1 MKKVSRSSPSRG
13 VVHSPEPT
21 PVRPTPVRRFKPR
34 FGPDP
39 IPQPILGRF
48 GLRVSAR
55 LIRRHRSSPVERRV
69 GKGAS
74 APLRFIFVRRAKTT
88 RRRSSRRSSAQVS
101 LPIRIQKVVGKGE
114 VLMKGPTTDLSP
126 LIESKTGLL
135 AIQGLPWV
143 QHLMAVHLDPVNIPQ
158 GLPEMPPI
166 LLEGDPGTLNLP
178 ILESGQ
184 CSPELAGAAS
194 AVWLTGCDPRTLLLG
209 WEEPSQ
215 PSVSTGS
222 PTEWRIRS
230 VTEPNSILA
239 AGALPTDRR
248 FIFLQDP
255 PQATGHIADIG
266 MRSPQGRWECL
277 ASSGPVSLPPS
288 SMAPSSVA
296 PDASPA
302 PVPLQVAAGVRPG
315 VVRPGVVASYF
326 QHILDPQFGPVGS
339 SELGLPA
346 VSGRLGQGGGSNQ
359 APCSEGT
366 VAISEISSSALGSP
380 GLDSGLPSEDFEF
393 RVNAE
398 VVLFGSTRPGSRVTI
413 FGRPVELR
421 SDGSFTFRCALPDGR
436 FEVPMQAVGP
446 QGMDVR
452 QAVLTLARQTEVRG
466 GVGSHPPIFGF
477 PLPDAIP

>member
-1 MKKVSRSSPSRG
+1 
-13 VVHSPEPT
+13 
-21 PVRPTPVRRFKPR
+21 
-34 FGPDP
+34 
-39 IPQPILGRF
+39 
-48 GLRVSAR
+48 
-55 LIRRHRSSPVERRV
+55 
-69 GKGAS
+69 
-74 APLRFIFVRRAKTT
+74 
-88 RRRSSRRSSAQVS
+88 
-101 LPIRIQKVVGKGE
+101 
-114 VLMKGPTTDLSP
+114 
-126 LIESKTGLL
+126 
-135 AIQGLPWV
+135 
-143 QHLMAVHLDPVNIPQ
+143 
-158 GLPEMPPI
+158 
-166 LLEGDPGTLNLP
+166 
-178 ILESGQ
+178 
-184 CSPELAGAAS
+184 
-194 AVWLTGCDPRTLLLG
+194 
-209 WEEPSQ
+209 
-215 PSVSTGS
+215 
-222 PTEWRIRS
+222 
-230 VTEPNSILA
+230 
-239 AGALPTDRR
+239 
-248 FIFLQDP
+248 
-255 PQATGHIADIG
+255 

-277 ASSGPVSLPPS
+277 ASSGPVSLP
-288 SMAPSSVA
+288 PSSVA

-315 VVRPGVVASYF
+315 VVRPGVMASYF

>member
-1 MKKVSRSSPSRG
+1 MKKVSRSSLSLG
-13 VVHSPEPT
+13 VVRPPEPT
-21 PVRPTPVRRFKPR
+21 PARPTPIRRFKPR

-39 IPQPILGRF
+39 IPQPLLGRF
-48 GLRVSAR
+48 GLGVSAR

-74 APLRFIFVRRAKTT
+74 APLRFVFIRRTKTVRGRT
-88 RRRSSRRSSAQVS
+88 SRRSSAQGP
-101 LPIRIQKVVGKGE
+101 LPIRIQKAVGKGK
-114 VLMKGPTTDLSP
+114 VSMQGAKPDLLS
-126 LIESKTGLL
+126 LL
-135 AIQGLPWV
+135 EPKRGASAIQGLPWV

-184 CSPELAGAAS
+184 GSHELAGAAS

-215 PSVSTGS
+215 PSVSTAS

-288 SMAPSSVA
+288 SVA

-302 PVPLQVAAGVRPG
+302 PVPLPAAAGVRPG
-315 VVRPGVVASYF
+315 VVRPGVMASYF

-359 APCSEGT
+359 APSSEGT
-366 VAISEISSSALGSP
+366 VAIPEISSSALGSP

-413 FGRPVELR
+413 FGRPVDLR

-466 GVGSHPPIFGF
+466 GVGSHPPIFGL

>member
-1 MKKVSRSSPSRG
+1 MKKVSRSSLSLG
-13 VVHSPEPT
+13 VVRPPEPT
-21 PVRPTPVRRFKPR
+21 PARPTPARRFKPR

-39 IPQPILGRF
+39 IPQPLLGRF
-48 GLRVSAR
+48 GLGVSAR
-55 LIRRHRSSPVERRV
+55 RIRRHRSSPVERRA

-74 APLRFIFVRRAKTT
+74 APLRFVFIRRTKTT
-88 RRRSSRRSSAQVS
+88 RGRTSRRSSAQVS

-114 VLMKGPTTDLSP
+114 VSMKGPTTDLSP

-143 QHLMAVHLDPVNIPQ
+143 QHLMAVDLDPVNIPQ

-166 LLEGDPGTLNLP
+166 LLEGDPGTLNLS
-178 ILESGQ
+178 ILESGPG
-184 CSPELAGAAS
+184 SPELAGAAS

-215 PSVSTGS
+215 PSVSTAS

-266 MRSPQGRWECL
+266 MRSSQGRWECL

-288 SMAPSSVA
+288 SVAPSSVA
-296 PDASPA
+296 PDRSPA
-302 PVPLQVAAGVRPG
+302 AVPPQVAAGVRPG
-315 VVRPGVVASYF
+315 VMANYF

-339 SELGLPA
+339 SELGLPV

-359 APCSEGT
+359 APSSEGT
-366 VAISEISSSALGSP
+366 VAIPEISSSALGSP

-413 FGRPVELR
+413 FGRPVDLR

-466 GVGSHPPIFGF
+466 GVGSHPPIFGL